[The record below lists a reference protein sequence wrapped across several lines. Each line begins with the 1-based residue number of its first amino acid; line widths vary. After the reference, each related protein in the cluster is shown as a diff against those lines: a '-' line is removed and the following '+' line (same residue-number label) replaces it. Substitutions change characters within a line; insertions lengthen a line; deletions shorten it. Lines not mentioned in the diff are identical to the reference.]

1 MVTRGGPRR
10 PTTRSKREE
19 GRVTEAR
26 IAVISDTHGRIDR
39 RVLESCA
46 GADHIIH
53 AGDVGSMAVLAEL
66 ARVAPLTA
74 VRGNRDRD
82 GACADLP
89 AEAYGEVAGLRFVVA
104 HKRRDLKAGHPDPVA
119 EGLRLL
125 VYGDTHR
132 PELRYRG
139 HVPGQVPVLW
149 LNPGSCMAP
158 LPHDPRPSMALVVVR
173 DGEPDAHLVFFD

>member
-1 MVTRGGPRR
+1 MQR
-10 PTTRSKREE
+10 E
-19 GRVTEAR
+19 GRSTEAR
-26 IAVISDTHGRIDR
+26 IAVISDTHGRLDR

-53 AGDVGSMAVLAEL
+53 AGDVGTMAVLEEL

-74 VRGNRDRD
+74 VRGNRDRG

-89 AEAYGEVAGLRFVVA
+89 AEAFGEVAGLRFAVA

-173 DGEPDAHLVFFD
+173 DGEPDAHLFFLA